1 MGVYSEVI
9 FPRFYDCVM
18 DKPFWGKYRK
28 EQLASVDGEILEI
41 GVGTGLNLPHYPEHV
56 RRIVTVDPNP
66 GMNRK
71 LQRRIEQAGIDVDK
85 RVLSSEQ
92 LPFGDET
99 FDCVVSTITLCSI
112 PHVEQALGEL
122 LRVLKPGGRLLY
134 LEHGLSPDEK
144 VARRQRRWNWAQ
156 RMFADGCTLTLDVA
170 SLLTTQPFSSVDCD
184 TFYMEQTPATHG
196 FMYRGVATK

>member
-1 MGVYSEVI
+1 VGVYSEVI

-28 EQLASVDGEILEI
+28 EQLASADGEILEI

-71 LQRRIEQAGIDVDK
+71 LQRRIEQSGIEVDK
-85 RVLSSEQ
+85 RVLSSEH

-112 PHVEQALGEL
+112 PHVEQARGEL
-122 LRVLKPGGRLLY
+122 LRVLKPGGRLLF

-156 RMFADGCTLTLDVA
+156 RLFADGCTLTLDVA
-170 SLLTTQPFSSVDCD
+170 RLLATQPFSSVDCD
-184 TFYMEQTPATHG
+184 TFHMEQTPATHG

>member
-1 MGVYSEVI
+1 VGVYSEVI

-71 LQRRIEQAGIDVDK
+71 LQRRIEQSGIDVDK

-92 LPFGDET
+92 LPFDDET

-122 LRVLKPGGRLLY
+122 LRVLKPGSRLLF

-156 RMFADGCTLTLDVA
+156 RLFADGCTLTLDVA
-170 SLLTTQPFSSVDCD
+170 SLLATQPFSNVDCD
-184 TFYMEQTPATHG
+184 TFSMEQTPATHG